1 MRKRIAICGAS
12 DETLALL
19 PLLEANPEVEIPVV
33 YDPDPVAARARM
45 AQLPPA
51 TAERMEPLLTDDL
64 TKVAATPG
72 LHAVIDSGLEPP
84 FASAA
89 PEAAA
94 SGVQI
99 VAPLTARLLWGY
111 GVSARD
117 HKGELL
123 QALHEV
129 VESYNLTVDTDELF
143 ARMLEI
149 ALGVTGAEGGSLM
162 LLDPEQGELHV
173 RVAVGLEPELWSKVR
188 VHLGEGIAGR
198 AAQDGR
204 ALRIRGKADREAFQ
218 IVRERL
224 DVESALCVPLI
235 HEDRVMGVLNLHHA
249 TRPDLF
255 ADDDLAF
262 VEQLAQL
269 DAEIIARAQEHE
281 TLRHQAARYAAVR
294 EVRRVLDARAPL
306 PERLQELCS
315 LIARRVGRG
324 IATVYLYDVEE
335 NALRLAAT
343 SLHGGGFGGE
353 YRVTLGE
360 GVDGGAAAARRAT
373 FLANGDALAYA
384 ALPLLVDD
392 RLVGLLAVQAGSDA
406 PCGRAPQESLLE
418 IAAATADAVSQA
430 EREARMSTRAT
441 KVGAIN
447 EMGIRMLSATDL
459 SEVTRLATSSGAM
472 ILESDHAVLR
482 LQDDDTGRYVI
493 RSYFGSASGRQQ
505 EQLFRLDKA
514 LSVDMI
520 KRRAARLVRDVGQY
534 EGAAGLGGSVRSL
547 MAAPLR
553 REGRVVGT
561 LAFYDKVATDSFYAT
576 VFNEDDFQVFTKYVT
591 YVERAIANAAF
602 HAQARRHRSFDEETG
617 LPNATYLSRRIDE
630 EVARAGTRDAGF
642 ALAVCRVENWNSLV
656 QATDPVHMRRVT
668 QRVAEALRARVRAF
682 DVPARTGEAEYS
694 VLIPDPGENP
704 GEAVAAL
711 ARAVAEDVAAD
722 DALSEP
728 ERIALAFG
736 YAVHPSDGTERDV
749 LLAAAGTP
757 RIRTL

>member
-12 DETLALL
+12 EEALALV
-19 PLLEANPEVEIPVV
+19 PLLEANPEVEIPVL
-33 YDPDPVAARARM
+33 YDPDPVAARARL

-51 TAERMEPLLTDDL
+51 TAERMEARLTDDL
-64 TKVAATPG
+64 RKVAATPG

-94 SGVQI
+94 GGVQI

-111 GVSARD
+111 GAQVRD
-117 HKGELL
+117 HKSELL

-162 LLDPEQGELHV
+162 LLEPERGELHV
-173 RVAVGLEPELWSKVR
+173 RVAVGLEPELWAKVR
-188 VHLGEGIAGR
+188 VRLGEGIAGR
-198 AAQDGR
+198 AAQEGR

-224 DVESALCVPLI
+224 DVESALSVPLV
-235 HEDRVMGVLNLHHA
+235 HEGRVMGVLNLHHA
-249 TRPDLF
+249 TRPDVF
-255 ADDDLAF
+255 ADSDLAF

-281 TLRHQAARYAAVR
+281 SLRDQAARYAAVR
-294 EVRRVLDARAPL
+294 DVRHVLDARAPL
-306 PERLQELCS
+306 LERLQELCG
-315 LIARRVGRG
+315 LVARRVGRG
-324 IATVYLYDVEE
+324 IATLYLYDVEE
-335 NALRLAAT
+335 DALRLAAT

-360 GVDGGAAAARRAT
+360 GVDGGAAASRRPT
-373 FLANGDALAYA
+373 FLESRGVLAYA
-384 ALPLLVDD
+384 ALPLLIDD

-406 PCGRAPQESLLE
+406 PQSRAAQESLLE
-418 IAAATADAVSQA
+418 IAAATADAVAQA
-430 EREARMSTRAT
+430 EREARMNTRAT

-472 ILESDHAVLR
+472 ILEADHSVLR
-482 LQDDDTGRYVI
+482 LQDEETGRYVI
-493 RSYFGSASGRQQ
+493 RSYFGAASGRQQ
-505 EQLFRLDKA
+505 EQLFRLDKI
-514 LSVDMI
+514 LSVEMI
-520 KRRAARLVRDVGQY
+520 KRRTPTLIRDVSRY
-534 EGAAGLGGSVRSL
+534 EGAAGLECGVRSL
-547 MAAPLR
+547 MASPLR
-553 REGRVVGT
+553 RDGRVVGT
-561 LAFYDKVATDSFYAT
+561 LAFYDKVAADTFYAT
-576 VFNEDDFQVFTKYVT
+576 VFHEDDFQVFTRYVT
-591 YVERAIANAAF
+591 YVERAVANAAF

-617 LPNATYLSRRIDE
+617 LPNAGYLGRRIDE
-630 EVARAGTRDAGF
+630 EIARAGTREAGF
-642 ALAVCRVENWNSLV
+642 AVAVCRVENWNALL
-656 QATDPVHMRRVT
+656 QASDPVHMRRVT
-668 QRVAEALRARVRAF
+668 QRVAEALRERVRAF
-682 DVPARTGEAEYS
+682 DVAARTGESEYA
-694 VLIPDPGENP
+694 VLMPDPGATP
-704 GEAVAAL
+704 GEAVSAL
-711 ARAVAEDVAAD
+711 ARAVAEDVSAD
-722 DALSEP
+722 DALNEP

-736 YAVHPSDGTERDV
+736 YAVHPADGADRDA
-749 LLAAAGTP
+749 LLAAAGAP

>member
-12 DETLALL
+12 EETLALV
-19 PLLEANPEVEIPVV
+19 PLLEANPEVEIPVI
-33 YDPDPVAARARM
+33 YDPDPIAARARL
-45 AQLPPA
+45 AVLPPA
-51 TAERMEPLLTDDL
+51 TAERMETLLTDDL

-72 LHAVIDSGLEPP
+72 LYAVIDSGLEPP

-89 PEAAA
+89 PNTAA

-143 ARMLEI
+143 SRMLEI

-162 LLDPEQGELHV
+162 LLDPEHGELHV

-188 VHLGEGIAGR
+188 VQLGEGIAGR

-235 HEDRVMGVLNLHHA
+235 HEGQVMGVLNLHHS

-255 ADDDLAF
+255 ADEDLVF

-281 TLRHQAARYAAVR
+281 SLRHQAARYAAVR

-315 LIARRVGRG
+315 LVARRVGRG
-324 IATVYLYDVEE
+324 IATVYLYDLEE

-360 GVDGGAAAARRAT
+360 GVDGAAAASRRAT
-373 FLANGDALAYA
+373 FLASGDALAYA
-384 ALPLLVDD
+384 ALPLLVEEQ
-392 RLVGLLAVQAGSDA
+392 LVGLMAVQAGPDA
-406 PCGRAPQESLLE
+406 PRGRAPQESLLE

-430 EREARMSTRAT
+430 EREARMSSRAT

-493 RSYFGSASGRQQ
+493 RSYFGAASGRQQ

-520 KRRAARLVRDVGQY
+520 KRRSATLIRDVAQY
-534 EGAAGLGGSVRSL
+534 EGAAGLDCGVRSA
-547 MAAPLR
+547 MASPLR

-576 VFNEDDFQVFTKYVT
+576 IFNDDDFQVFTKYVT

-617 LPNATYLSRRIDE
+617 LPNAAYLGRRIDE
-630 EVARAGTRDAGF
+630 EIARSGTRDAGF
-642 ALAVCRVENWNSLV
+642 ALAVCRVENWNALV

-668 QRVAEALRARVRAF
+668 QRVAETLRARVRAF

-704 GEAVAAL
+704 SEAVAAL